1 MIETAVR
8 GLTQYGVAGA
18 VVLLA
23 LVLLIILII
32 SGVMRGRRR
41 RYPYQALPS
50 LFSAAELR
58 FLRALEKAVDKRV
71 RIYAKV
77 RIADVV
83 RVSPKVDRS
92 RFFRAFNAIACKHLD
107 YVLCEAESCA
117 ILAAIELDDRSHDRP
132 DRRKRDAFVDAVMQA
147 AGIPLLHI
155 PARARYDVRELKATL
170 QKVLATA

>member
-8 GLTQYGVAGA
+8 GLTQNGVAGA
-18 VVLLA
+18 AVLLA
-23 LVLLIILII
+23 LVLIILII
-32 SGVMRGRRR
+32 LKVIRGKRR

-58 FLRALEKAVDKRV
+58 FLRTLEKAVDKRI

-107 YVLCEAESCA
+107 YVLCEADSCA

-132 DRRKRDAFVDAVMQA
+132 DRRKRDAFVDAFRT
-147 AGIPLLHI
+147 AGDEGCL
-155 PARARYDVRELKATL
+155 AVELKIHSKSPFGNSQSAY
-170 QKVLATA
+170 